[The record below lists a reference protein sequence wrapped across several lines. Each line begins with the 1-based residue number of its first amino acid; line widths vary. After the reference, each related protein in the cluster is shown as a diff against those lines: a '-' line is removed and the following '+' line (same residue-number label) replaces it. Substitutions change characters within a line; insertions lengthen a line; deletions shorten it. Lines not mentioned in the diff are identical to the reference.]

1 MKKTQTKTALMKIKV
16 KQVSISSIK
25 KKKNSLLLF
34 SFVYFLKCL
43 EYSSC
48 IFLFGWFCSF
58 FLGVRRTSLIHWSVF
73 LFVILNKC
81 STFDCSLQNASVLK

>member
-43 EYSSC
+43 EY
-48 IFLFGWFCSF
+48 IPLVFFCLVGFVRF
-58 FLGVRRTSLIHWSVF
+58 FWG
-73 LFVILNKC
+73 
-81 STFDCSLQNASVLK
+81 